1 MNREIRVPV
10 QKRSIE
16 KRNNIIN
23 TAKKIFNDKGY
34 FNTTTAEIA
43 KEAGL
48 ATGSLY
54 AYFKDKKDIFLEVS
68 ELYINDIYNNTVENL
83 NKIKDKKELTLLIE
97 TIINSVLENHK
108 FSPKFH
114 QEMTMLA
121 YTDDEIKA
129 YYYQQQEIQINKFM
143 EILNEY
149 NLNFPNKKEKMFL
162 AHSLIEEMCHEII
175 YNEKSNLDKG
185 ILIKECTEAVKKI
198 FE

>member
-1 MNREIRVPV
+1 MNREIRIPV

-16 KRNNIIN
+16 KRKKIID

-68 ELYINDIYNNTVENL
+68 ELYSNDIYNNTIENL
-83 NKIKDKKELTLLIE
+83 NKIKDSTDLTVLVE

-121 YTDDEIKA
+121 YTDDEVKN
-129 YYYQQQEIQINKFM
+129 YHNQQQEIQINKFM
-143 EILNEY
+143 EKLNEY
-149 NLNFPNKKEKMFL
+149 NLNFPNKKERMFL
-162 AHSLIEEMCHEII
+162 VYSLIEEICHEIM
-175 YNEKSNLDKG
+175 YNEKSNFVKD
-185 ILIKECTEAVKKI
+185 ILIKECTKAVKKI
-198 FE
+198 LE